1 MQLQRNRYRNFDAA
15 ERSVTIFTCEDT
27 FEAMMTCI
35 YDAWASRLGH
45 ANIRLQTEPV
55 CQQELFCQYVHIEAD
70 AEKVQRVV
78 RSVQRKISYGAYR
91 QMFLAAMSFE
101 EDKLDAIYRFLI
113 LGFAYGREVTKMLS
127 QREVI
132 RVMELSRHTQNE
144 AHYFQEFTRF
154 TAVNGKV
161 YVAHIEPK
169 CNIVSITAQH
179 FADRMPSEHWM
190 MMDDNRRIAA
200 VHPKNQE
207 FYVTEL
213 AEQELERLKKTEE
226 QTDMYTDLWKEFFKS
241 IGIEARKNNRCQRNL
256 FPFWYRKHVTEF
268 MEKE

>member
-1 MQLQRNRYRNFDAA
+1 MQLQRNGYRNFDAA

>member
-1 MQLQRNRYRNFDAA
+1 MQLQQNLLRNLDTAV
-15 ERSVTIFTCEDT
+15 RSMTIFTCEDT

-45 ANIRLQTEPV
+45 ANVRLQTEPV
-55 CQQELFCQYVHIEAD
+55 LQQELFCQYVRIEAD
-70 AEKVQRVV
+70 TEKVQKVV
-78 RSVQRKISYGAYR
+78 RSVQRKISYEAYR

-113 LGFAYGREVTKMLS
+113 LGFTCGREVTKMLS
-127 QREVI
+127 QKEVV

-144 AHYFQEFTRF
+144 AHYFQEFARF
-154 TAVNGKV
+154 TAVNKQV

-190 MMDDNRRIAA
+190 MIDDNRRIAA
-200 VHPKNQE
+200 VHPKDQE

-213 AEQELERLKKTEE
+213 SEPELERQKESEE
-226 QTDMYTDLWKEFFKS
+226 QTDLYADLWKEFFRS
-241 IGIEARKNNRCQRNL
+241 IGIEARKNDRCQRNL
-256 FPFWYRKHVTEF
+256 FPLWYRKHVTEF
-268 MEKE
+268 MEKG